1 MTTRI
6 YSLANSILLSHQA
19 RAGLLLLWLAFC
31 VWLLAG
37 CRSDE
42 STWDRIQQSSVLHVG
57 LDPTFP
63 PFAVTDGND
72 VWGLDVDLAE
82 ALAQDMGLTTEFTY
96 FGYDG
101 LYDALFTEQVDVLI
115 SALVIVPERMKDF
128 AYTDS
133 YFDAGQVLVVNNG
146 TQIYA
151 PADLNGR
158 SLAVELGAQGHVL
171 ATTWQ
176 RKVTGLD
183 IEAYDSA
190 EEALSSL
197 AAGEVDAALV
207 DHVGARLYRGDQ
219 LTIFHLYPQVEAAEP
234 YEIVDPAG
242 DEHMLDQLN
251 QTKRRLTSSGEL
263 K

>member
-1 MTTRI
+1 
-6 YSLANSILLSHQA
+6 
-19 RAGLLLLWLAFC
+19 
-31 VWLLAG
+31 
-37 CRSDE
+37 
-42 STWDRIQQSSVLHVG
+42 
-57 LDPTFP
+57 
-63 PFAVTDGND
+63 VTDGND

-133 YFDAGQVLVVNNG
+133 YFDAGQVLVVKNG

-176 RKVTGLD
+176 RKVTELD

-190 EEALSSL
+190 EEALASL

-207 DHVGARLYRGDQ
+207 DHVGARLYRGEQ
-219 LTIFHLYPQVEAAEP
+219 STIFHLYPQVEAAEP
-234 YEIVDPAG
+234 YAIVVRAG
-242 DEHMLDQLN
+242 DEQLLDQLN
-251 QTKRRLTSSGEL
+251 QTIRRLKSSGEL
-263 K
+263 ESITVKWLDYGDAGD